1 MKKALKVLNDVLQR
15 ANPVQIYQ
23 SGNRLSIFTARSTTL
38 VLEVDRELWGEY
50 LRTVE
55 KPPLELKTGVKNYE
69 EHLMRLNCAS
79 GVNSSEWNKME
90 EGELFAGK
98 KIDIFVDEVGYPVT
112 LNKTMIGIVLRKSE
126 YVNISYRVKTIEG
139 KLVLSIK
146 KEFPPLQMRN
156 KEVLPGTGFVLVTS
170 WQLP

>member
-1 MKKALKVLNDVLQR
+1 MKKALKVLNEVLQR
-15 ANPVQIYQ
+15 AKPVQMYQ

-38 VLEVDRELWGEY
+38 VIEVDQDLWAEY

-55 KPPLELKTGVKNYE
+55 TPPLELKSTVKNYE
-69 EHLMRLNCAS
+69 DHLMRLNCAS
-79 GVNSSEWNKME
+79 GVNSSEWNNME

-98 KIDIFVDEVGYPVT
+98 KIDIFVNEAGYSVT
-112 LNKTMIGIVLRKSE
+112 LNKAMIGIVLKKSE
-126 YVNISYRVKTIEG
+126 YTNISYRVKEISG
-139 KLVLSIK
+139 KLILSIK

-156 KEVLPGTGFVLVTS
+156 KEILPGTGFVLVTS